1 MRGFQIA
8 KKVVVSLNQNL
19 IIKWLA
25 ILYLF
30 ICIAFH
36 LTSPTT
42 ALYTHEEKISGVM
55 SVNDQ
60 QEETDES
67 NDTVP
72 ADQDEE
78 IDRESDLDNNE
89 AKSVEIEEQKDK
101 IEDMEE
107 AGDPE
112 HKVDHDAATQSEK
125 GEPIKSEP
133 GDQQTDIS
141 NNADVSS
148 EEEGKEQVP

>member
-8 KKVVVSLNQNL
+8 KKVVVSLNHNL

-112 HKVDHDAATQSEK
+112 NKVDHDAATQSEK